1 MSDKDSSKQAK
12 TLGLLR
18 WVQTT
23 FMVAAV
29 FLFWLLDKTLVLIWR
44 LVSDTWTTLP
54 EVDTISVYLT
64 IVAAV
69 AAAIVARVLYV
80 NEKINRLSHEVIGE
94 LVKVTWPSR
103 DEVSVSTV
111 VVIITSIIASII
123 LGTFDAIW
131 SAVTDLIYKV

>member
-1 MSDKDSSKQAK
+1 MSENDSSKQSK

-23 FMVAAV
+23 FMVATV
-29 FLFWLLDKTLVLIWR
+29 FLFWLLSKIFVLIWR
-44 LVSDTWTTLP
+44 MVADTWTTLP
-54 EVDTISVYLT
+54 EVDSVSVYLT
-64 IVAAV
+64 FASAIAAV
-69 AAAIVARVLYV
+69 IIGRVLYL

-103 DEVSVSTV
+103 EEVSVSTV

-123 LGTFDAIW
+123 LGAFDAIW

>member
-1 MSDKDSSKQAK
+1 MSENDSSKKAK

-23 FMVAAV
+23 FMVATV
-29 FLFWLLDKTLVLIWR
+29 FLFWLIDKIFVLIWR
-44 LVSDTWTTLP
+44 LVADTWTTLP
-54 EVDTISVYLT
+54 EVDTISVYIT
-64 IVAAV
+64 AASAV
-69 AAAIVARVLYV
+69 AAALIGRFLYV
-80 NEKINRLSHEVIGE
+80 NEKVNRLSHEVIGE

-131 SAVTDLIYKV
+131 STVTDLIYKV